1 MAMSATA
8 VSALLKEM
16 YPDDVLQNLVY
27 ESNPLLAMIPKEEEA
42 AGEYVKVPLIYGNP
56 QNRSATFSNANA
68 GSSGTALQAFL
79 LTYAENYSIASV
91 TGKVARA
98 SRNNEGAFAK
108 ALELEMD
115 GALKSLANDV
125 ASSLYRTADGW
136 KAQVNAEPAEAGTTV
151 ITLKN
156 VEDITGFEVG
166 MVVNIWSAVSGGS
179 QRSTDGSDVSW
190 TITNVDRDDG
200 KITLDDAYTASGTIA
215 ANDYIFIEGDRGEKL
230 SGLLDWIPASAPGA
244 TLFYGV
250 DRSIDTTRLGG
261 VRVSGSALPIEDA
274 LLKLAARIGREGG
287 SPDCCFL
294 SFSKYNELVTSLG
307 AKVQFTEFK
316 VGEVGFAGVLI
327 HGPKGPIKVYPDAQ
341 CPDNYGW
348 MLSLKTWKLYSM
360 GKAFQ
365 IDDLDGNKVLRSSS
379 SDGVDIRCV
388 SYVNLGCHAPGFN
401 GILSF

>member
-27 ESNPLLAMIPKEEEA
+27 ESNPL
-42 AGEYVKVPLIYGNP
+42 
-56 QNRSATFSNANA
+56 
-68 GSSGTALQAFL
+68 SSGTALQAFL

-115 GALKSLANDV
+115 GALKALANDV

>member
-16 YPDDVLQNLVY
+16 YPEDVLQNLVY
-27 ESNPLLAMIPKEEEA
+27 ESNPLLAMIPKDEDA

-115 GALKSLANDV
+115 GALKALANDV

-215 ANDYIFIEGDRGEKL
+215 ANDYIFVEGDRGEKL

-401 GILSF
+401 GILTF

>member
-8 VSALLKEM
+8 VTALLKEM
-16 YPDDVLQNLVY
+16 FPDDVLQNIVY
-27 ESNPLLAMIPKEEEA
+27 ESHPLLAMIPKEEEA
-42 AGEYVKVPLIYGNP
+42 SGEYVKVPLIYGNA
-56 QNRSATFSNANA
+56 QKRSATFSNAA
-68 GSSGTALQAFL
+68 SGTTGTALQAFL

-115 GALKSLANDV
+115 SALKSLASDIAN
-125 ASSLYRTADGW
+125 SLYRTADGW
-136 KAQVNAEPAEAGTTV
+136 KAQVNAEPAEAATTV

-156 VEDITGFEVG
+156 VEDVTGFEVG
-166 MVVNIWSAVSGGS
+166 MVVNIWSAASGGS
-179 QRSTDGSDVSW
+179 QRNTDGSDVSW
-190 TITNVDRDDG
+190 SITNVDRDAG
-200 KITLDDAYTASGTIA
+200 TITLDDGYTASGTIA
-215 ANDYIFIEGDRGEKL
+215 ANDYIFVEGDRGEKL

-244 TLFYGV
+244 TPFYGV
-250 DRSIDTTRLGG
+250 NRSIDTTRLGG

-307 AKVQFTEFK
+307 AKVQFADFK
-316 VGEVGFAGVLI
+316 IGEVGFSGVVI
-327 HGPKGPIKVYPDAQ
+327 HGPKGAIKVYPDAQ
-341 CPDNYGW
+341 CPDNYGF
-348 MLSLKTWKLYSM
+348 MLTLKTWKLYSM

-365 IDDLDGNKVLRSSS
+365 IDDLDGNKVLRSSN

-388 SYVNLGCHAPGFN
+388 SYANLGCHAPGFN
-401 GILSF
+401 GIVTF

>member
-200 KITLDDAYTASGTIA
+200 
-215 ANDYIFIEGDRGEKL
+215 
-230 SGLLDWIPASAPGA
+230 
-244 TLFYGV
+244 
-250 DRSIDTTRLGG
+250 
-261 VRVSGSALPIEDA
+261 
-274 LLKLAARIGREGG
+274 
-287 SPDCCFL
+287 
-294 SFSKYNELVTSLG
+294 
-307 AKVQFTEFK
+307 
-316 VGEVGFAGVLI
+316 
-327 HGPKGPIKVYPDAQ
+327 
-341 CPDNYGW
+341 
-348 MLSLKTWKLYSM
+348 SLKVTVVRSFQASWIGFLHPRLVQHYSM
-360 GKAFQ
+360 VLTVLSTLLVWVEFAFLVPLFQ
-365 IDDLDGNKVLRSSS
+365 SKML
-379 SDGVDIRCV
+379 
-388 SYVNLGCHAPGFN
+388 F
-401 GILSF
+401 

>member
-16 YPDDVLQNLVY
+16 YPEDVLQNLVY
-27 ESNPLLAMIPKEEEA
+27 ESNPLLAMIPKDEDA

-115 GALKSLANDV
+115 GALKALANDV

-215 ANDYIFIEGDRGEKL
+215 ANDYIFVEGDRGEKL

>member
-1 MAMSATA
+1 
-8 VSALLKEM
+8 
-16 YPDDVLQNLVY
+16 
-27 ESNPLLAMIPKEEEA
+27 
-42 AGEYVKVPLIYGNP
+42 
-56 QNRSATFSNANA
+56 
-68 GSSGTALQAFL
+68 
-79 LTYAENYSIASV
+79 
-91 TGKVARA
+91 
-98 SRNNEGAFAK
+98 
-108 ALELEMD
+108 
-115 GALKSLANDV
+115 
-125 ASSLYRTADGW
+125 
-136 KAQVNAEPAEAGTTV
+136 
-151 ITLKN
+151 
-156 VEDITGFEVG
+156 
-166 MVVNIWSAVSGGS
+166 
-179 QRSTDGSDVSW
+179 
-190 TITNVDRDDG
+190 VDRDDG

>member
-16 YPDDVLQNLVY
+16 YPDDVLQNIVY
-27 ESNPLLAMIPKEEEA
+27 ESNPLLAMIPKEEDA
-42 AGEYVKVPLIYGNP
+42 SGEYVKVPLIYGNA
-56 QNRSATFSNANA
+56 QNRSATFSNAA
-68 GSSGTALQAFL
+68 SGSTGAALQAFL

-115 GALKSLANDV
+115 SALKSLANDI
-125 ASSLYRTADGW
+125 ANSLYRTSDGW
-136 KAQVNAEPAEAGTTV
+136 KAQVNAEPAEAATTV

-166 MVVNIWSAVSGGS
+166 MVVNIWSAASGGS

-190 TITNVDRDDG
+190 TITNVDRDAG
-200 KITLDDAYTASGTIA
+200 SITLDDAYTSSGTIA
-215 ANDYIFIEGDRGEKL
+215 ANDYIVIEGDRGEKL

-244 TLFYGV
+244 TAFYGV

-316 VGEVGFAGVLI
+316 TGEVGFAGILI
-327 HGPKGPIKVYPDAQ
+327 HGPKGAIKVYPDAQ
-341 CPDNYGW
+341 CPDNYGF
-348 MLSLKTWKLYSM
+348 MLTLKTWKLYSM

-365 IDDLDGNKVLRSSS
+365 IDDLDGNKVLRSSN

-388 SYVNLGCHAPGFN
+388 SYANLGCHAPGFN
-401 GILSF
+401 GIVTF

>member
-16 YPDDVLQNLVY
+16 FPDDVLQNLVY
-27 ESNPLLAMIPKEEEA
+27 ESHPFLAMVPKEEDA
-42 AGEYVKVPLIYGNP
+42 VGEYAKVPLIYGNP

-68 GSSGTALQAFL
+68 GTSGTSLQAFL

-98 SRNNEGAFAK
+98 SANNKGAFAK

-115 GALKSLANDV
+115 GALKSLASDIS
-125 ASSLYRTADGW
+125 SSLFRTSDGW
-136 KAQVNAEPAEAGTTV
+136 KAQVNAEPAEASTTV
-151 ITLKN
+151 VYLKN
-156 VEDITGFEVG
+156 AEDVVGFEVG
-166 MVVNIWSAVSGGS
+166 MVINIWSAASGGT
-179 QRSTDGSDVSW
+179 QRNTDGSDVSW
-190 TITNVDRDDG
+190 TITNVDRDNG
-200 KITLDDAYTASGTIA
+200 TITLDDAYTSSGTIA
-215 ANDYIFIEGDRGEKL
+215 ANDYIFIEGDRGEKM

-244 TLFYGV
+244 TSFYGV
-250 DRSIDTTRLGG
+250 NRSIDTSRLGG

-287 SPDCCFL
+287 SPDVCFL
-294 SFSKYNELVTSLG
+294 SFSKYNELITALG

-316 VGEVGFAGVLI
+316 LGEVGFAGVMI
-327 HGPKGPIKVYPDAQ
+327 HGPKGAIKVYPDAH

-348 MLSLKTWKLYSM
+348 MLTLKTWKLYSM

-388 SYVNLGCHAPGFN
+388 SYANLGCHAPGFN
-401 GILSF
+401 GIVTF